1 MANMPLTDI
10 GITPRKASQFASK
23 GIETVTDLLGY
34 YPTKYLDFR
43 NPISFAEGK
52 YHQGEHVAI
61 KGKVVSGRVIDGKH
75 YMLRLTDG
83 NTFCTVFWFNQPF
96 RTRQFSVGDV
106 IALGGVV
113 SWNEQYNNMTMAT
126 PDFVTTDIASAFSI
140 QPVYRKIKGM
150 SVEYLEDAIKLAM
163 PYTREC
169 SAETLSLA
177 QMRALRVP
185 PIAEAIHMAHQPTD
199 EKEIRLSRKRRAVDV
214 LYPFCY
220 ELEAKKAE
228 AAKVSFCRIKSTR
241 DVLNKMQGV
250 LPFKLTED
258 QKNAA
263 EHMLTEME
271 HGERVDTLVQGDV
284 GCGKT
289 VVAEICALA
298 MAMNG
303 FQCAVMAPT
312 VVLATQHY
320 EEFSKILGSF
330 GYKTVFLRSGMKA
343 KEEKSVLEEI
353 ESGKAQII
361 VGTHSVISGK
371 VKYHKLGLTIVD
383 EEHRFGVEQREALKQ
398 KAKDGVHNVSM
409 SATPIPRSLANT
421 LYGEGT
427 EIVNIHTMPAGRKP
441 VKTIIWSNE
450 NSCYKSVYN
459 QIKEGHQCY
468 IVCPLIED
476 SDSETLE
483 GVDSVETTYKKLTE
497 WFKPYPEVTIKAIS
511 GDMKAKEVQEGIEA
525 FAQNQANILISTT
538 IVEVGVNVPN
548 ATVIVIKNAERF
560 GLAQLHQLR
569 GRVGRS
575 SLQSYCVLLS
585 KDKENERLKTMEA
598 TNDGFKIAE
607 KDLELRGTGQILGV
621 KQSGKD
627 AVMPED
633 RRARDLAEM
642 RRCVADNKHGPRR
655 FLQGKVFGVR
665 PVQNGSAVVEVSR
678 GTLRVMIPAEDFF
691 YFSLM
696 KGIEENDATTRQRRY
711 LRKAKLMN
719 GAIIN
724 FCPYMEAKS
733 EDGEVVFAGSR
744 QDAMQLQR
752 NRHFF
757 GRNADVQNG
766 SRAIASILSSGPDY
780 VIAEALGVETSIGA
794 GALSAY
800 EYIDDVSKK
809 FHVGEG
815 IPVVIEDLNVD
826 NENGTVS
833 MRMNRAILE
842 RRANPAMNIHSLAR
856 NGAYGATVT
865 SVQDNYYRLIV
876 DVGNIQA
883 RVARTASDELLTRGD
898 RVTLLVYGYDDKR
911 NYVWGACHKA

>member
-1 MANMPLTDI
+1 MNENEMLNPTAV
-10 GITPRKASQFASK
+10 
-23 GIETVTDLLGY
+23 ET
-34 YPTKYLDFR
+34 
-43 NPISFAEGK
+43 NEAA
-52 YHQGEHVAI
+52 VAAAPEES
-61 KGKVVSGRVIDGKH
+61 VNAAPVSEP
-75 YMLRLTDG
+75 
-83 NTFCTVFWFNQPF
+83 Q
-96 RTRQFSVGDV
+96 
-106 IALGGVV
+106 
-113 SWNEQYNNMTMAT
+113 
-126 PDFVTTDIASAFSI
+126 
-140 QPVYRKIKGM
+140 
-150 SVEYLEDAIKLAM
+150 
-163 PYTREC
+163 
-169 SAETLSLA
+169 
-177 QMRALRVP
+177 
-185 PIAEAIHMAHQPTD
+185 
-199 EKEIRLSRKRRAVDV
+199 
-214 LYPFCY
+214 
-220 ELEAKKAE
+220 EAKEATE
-228 AAKVSFCRIKSTR
+228 AAPA
-241 DVLNKMQGV
+241 DEG
-250 LPFKLTED
+250 
-258 QKNAA
+258 
-263 EHMLTEME
+263 
-271 HGERVDTLVQGDV
+271 
-284 GCGKT
+284 
-289 VVAEICALA
+289 
-298 MAMNG
+298 
-303 FQCAVMAPT
+303 
-312 VVLATQHY
+312 
-320 EEFSKILGSF
+320 
-330 GYKTVFLRSGMKA
+330 
-343 KEEKSVLEEI
+343 
-353 ESGKAQII
+353 
-361 VGTHSVISGK
+361 
-371 VKYHKLGLTIVD
+371 VD
-383 EEHRFGVEQREALKQ
+383 EEVNEVPRATRRFNDDDL
-398 KAKDGVHNVSM
+398 
-409 SATPIPRSLANT
+409 
-421 LYGEGT
+421 
-427 EIVNIHTMPAGRKP
+427 
-441 VKTIIWSNE
+441 
-450 NSCYKSVYN
+450 
-459 QIKEGHQCY
+459 
-468 IVCPLIED
+468 
-476 SDSETLE
+476 
-483 GVDSVETTYKKLTE
+483 
-497 WFKPYPEVTIKAIS
+497 AIS
-511 GDMKAKEVQEGIEA
+511 AFIDDGNDM
-525 FAQNQANILISTT
+525 
-538 IVEVGVNVPN
+538 
-548 ATVIVIKNAERF
+548 
-560 GLAQLHQLR
+560 LH
-569 GRVGRS
+569 V
-575 SLQSYCVLLS
+575 
-585 KDKENERLKTMEA
+585 D
-598 TNDGFKIAE
+598 
-607 KDLELRGTGQILGV
+607 
-621 KQSGKD
+621 
-627 AVMPED
+627 MPED

-833 MRMNRAILE
+833 LRMNRAILE

>member
-1 MANMPLTDI
+1 MNENEMLNPTAV
-10 GITPRKASQFASK
+10 
-23 GIETVTDLLGY
+23 ET
-34 YPTKYLDFR
+34 
-43 NPISFAEGK
+43 NEAA
-52 YHQGEHVAI
+52 VAA
-61 KGKVVSGRVIDGKH
+61 VPEENVNAAPVSEP
-75 YMLRLTDG
+75 
-83 NTFCTVFWFNQPF
+83 Q
-96 RTRQFSVGDV
+96 
-106 IALGGVV
+106 
-113 SWNEQYNNMTMAT
+113 
-126 PDFVTTDIASAFSI
+126 
-140 QPVYRKIKGM
+140 
-150 SVEYLEDAIKLAM
+150 
-163 PYTREC
+163 
-169 SAETLSLA
+169 
-177 QMRALRVP
+177 
-185 PIAEAIHMAHQPTD
+185 
-199 EKEIRLSRKRRAVDV
+199 
-214 LYPFCY
+214 
-220 ELEAKKAE
+220 EAKEATE
-228 AAKVSFCRIKSTR
+228 AAPA
-241 DVLNKMQGV
+241 DEG
-250 LPFKLTED
+250 
-258 QKNAA
+258 
-263 EHMLTEME
+263 
-271 HGERVDTLVQGDV
+271 
-284 GCGKT
+284 
-289 VVAEICALA
+289 
-298 MAMNG
+298 
-303 FQCAVMAPT
+303 
-312 VVLATQHY
+312 
-320 EEFSKILGSF
+320 
-330 GYKTVFLRSGMKA
+330 
-343 KEEKSVLEEI
+343 
-353 ESGKAQII
+353 
-361 VGTHSVISGK
+361 
-371 VKYHKLGLTIVD
+371 VD
-383 EEHRFGVEQREALKQ
+383 EEVNEVPRATRRFNDDDLAIGAFID
-398 KAKDGVHNVSM
+398 DGNDMLH
-409 SATPIPRSLANT
+409 
-421 LYGEGT
+421 
-427 EIVNIHTMPAGRKP
+427 
-441 VKTIIWSNE
+441 
-450 NSCYKSVYN
+450 
-459 QIKEGHQCY
+459 
-468 IVCPLIED
+468 
-476 SDSETLE
+476 
-483 GVDSVETTYKKLTE
+483 VD
-497 WFKPYPEVTIKAIS
+497 
-511 GDMKAKEVQEGIEA
+511 
-525 FAQNQANILISTT
+525 
-538 IVEVGVNVPN
+538 
-548 ATVIVIKNAERF
+548 
-560 GLAQLHQLR
+560 
-569 GRVGRS
+569 
-575 SLQSYCVLLS
+575 
-585 KDKENERLKTMEA
+585 
-598 TNDGFKIAE
+598 
-607 KDLELRGTGQILGV
+607 
-621 KQSGKD
+621 
-627 AVMPED
+627 MPED

-800 EYIDDVSKK
+800 GYIDDVSKK

>member
-1 MANMPLTDI
+1 MNENEMLNPTAV
-10 GITPRKASQFASK
+10 
-23 GIETVTDLLGY
+23 ET
-34 YPTKYLDFR
+34 
-43 NPISFAEGK
+43 NEAA
-52 YHQGEHVAI
+52 VAAAPEEN
-61 KGKVVSGRVIDGKH
+61 VSAA
-75 YMLRLTDG
+75 
-83 NTFCTVFWFNQPF
+83 P
-96 RTRQFSVGDV
+96 
-106 IALGGVV
+106 V
-113 SWNEQYNNMTMAT
+113 SEPQ
-126 PDFVTTDIASAFSI
+126 
-140 QPVYRKIKGM
+140 
-150 SVEYLEDAIKLAM
+150 
-163 PYTREC
+163 
-169 SAETLSLA
+169 
-177 QMRALRVP
+177 
-185 PIAEAIHMAHQPTD
+185 
-199 EKEIRLSRKRRAVDV
+199 
-214 LYPFCY
+214 
-220 ELEAKKAE
+220 EAKEATE
-228 AAKVSFCRIKSTR
+228 AAPA
-241 DVLNKMQGV
+241 DEG
-250 LPFKLTED
+250 
-258 QKNAA
+258 
-263 EHMLTEME
+263 
-271 HGERVDTLVQGDV
+271 
-284 GCGKT
+284 
-289 VVAEICALA
+289 
-298 MAMNG
+298 
-303 FQCAVMAPT
+303 
-312 VVLATQHY
+312 
-320 EEFSKILGSF
+320 
-330 GYKTVFLRSGMKA
+330 
-343 KEEKSVLEEI
+343 
-353 ESGKAQII
+353 
-361 VGTHSVISGK
+361 
-371 VKYHKLGLTIVD
+371 VD
-383 EEHRFGVEQREALKQ
+383 EEVNEVPRATRRFNDDDLAIGAFID
-398 KAKDGVHNVSM
+398 DGNDMLH
-409 SATPIPRSLANT
+409 
-421 LYGEGT
+421 
-427 EIVNIHTMPAGRKP
+427 
-441 VKTIIWSNE
+441 
-450 NSCYKSVYN
+450 
-459 QIKEGHQCY
+459 
-468 IVCPLIED
+468 
-476 SDSETLE
+476 
-483 GVDSVETTYKKLTE
+483 VD
-497 WFKPYPEVTIKAIS
+497 
-511 GDMKAKEVQEGIEA
+511 
-525 FAQNQANILISTT
+525 
-538 IVEVGVNVPN
+538 
-548 ATVIVIKNAERF
+548 
-560 GLAQLHQLR
+560 
-569 GRVGRS
+569 
-575 SLQSYCVLLS
+575 
-585 KDKENERLKTMEA
+585 
-598 TNDGFKIAE
+598 
-607 KDLELRGTGQILGV
+607 
-621 KQSGKD
+621 
-627 AVMPED
+627 MPED

-833 MRMNRAILE
+833 LRMNRAILE

>member
-1 MANMPLTDI
+1 MNENEMLN
-10 GITPRKASQFASK
+10 
-23 GIETVTDLLGY
+23 
-34 YPTKYLDFR
+34 PTAVEI
-43 NPISFAEGK
+43 NEAA
-52 YHQGEHVAI
+52 VAAAPEEN
-61 KGKVVSGRVIDGKH
+61 VNAAPVSEP
-75 YMLRLTDG
+75 
-83 NTFCTVFWFNQPF
+83 Q
-96 RTRQFSVGDV
+96 
-106 IALGGVV
+106 
-113 SWNEQYNNMTMAT
+113 
-126 PDFVTTDIASAFSI
+126 
-140 QPVYRKIKGM
+140 
-150 SVEYLEDAIKLAM
+150 
-163 PYTREC
+163 
-169 SAETLSLA
+169 
-177 QMRALRVP
+177 
-185 PIAEAIHMAHQPTD
+185 
-199 EKEIRLSRKRRAVDV
+199 
-214 LYPFCY
+214 
-220 ELEAKKAE
+220 EAKEATE
-228 AAKVSFCRIKSTR
+228 AAPA
-241 DVLNKMQGV
+241 DEG
-250 LPFKLTED
+250 
-258 QKNAA
+258 
-263 EHMLTEME
+263 
-271 HGERVDTLVQGDV
+271 
-284 GCGKT
+284 
-289 VVAEICALA
+289 
-298 MAMNG
+298 
-303 FQCAVMAPT
+303 
-312 VVLATQHY
+312 
-320 EEFSKILGSF
+320 
-330 GYKTVFLRSGMKA
+330 
-343 KEEKSVLEEI
+343 
-353 ESGKAQII
+353 
-361 VGTHSVISGK
+361 
-371 VKYHKLGLTIVD
+371 VD
-383 EEHRFGVEQREALKQ
+383 EEVNEVPRATRRFNDDDLAIGAFID
-398 KAKDGVHNVSM
+398 DGNDMLH
-409 SATPIPRSLANT
+409 
-421 LYGEGT
+421 
-427 EIVNIHTMPAGRKP
+427 
-441 VKTIIWSNE
+441 
-450 NSCYKSVYN
+450 
-459 QIKEGHQCY
+459 
-468 IVCPLIED
+468 
-476 SDSETLE
+476 
-483 GVDSVETTYKKLTE
+483 VD
-497 WFKPYPEVTIKAIS
+497 
-511 GDMKAKEVQEGIEA
+511 
-525 FAQNQANILISTT
+525 
-538 IVEVGVNVPN
+538 
-548 ATVIVIKNAERF
+548 
-560 GLAQLHQLR
+560 
-569 GRVGRS
+569 
-575 SLQSYCVLLS
+575 
-585 KDKENERLKTMEA
+585 
-598 TNDGFKIAE
+598 
-607 KDLELRGTGQILGV
+607 
-621 KQSGKD
+621 
-627 AVMPED
+627 MPED

>member
-1 MANMPLTDI
+1 MNENEMLN
-10 GITPRKASQFASK
+10 
-23 GIETVTDLLGY
+23 
-34 YPTKYLDFR
+34 PTAVE
-43 NPISFAEGK
+43 NNEAA
-52 YHQGEHVAI
+52 VAAAPEEN
-61 KGKVVSGRVIDGKH
+61 VNAAPVSEP
-75 YMLRLTDG
+75 
-83 NTFCTVFWFNQPF
+83 Q
-96 RTRQFSVGDV
+96 
-106 IALGGVV
+106 
-113 SWNEQYNNMTMAT
+113 
-126 PDFVTTDIASAFSI
+126 
-140 QPVYRKIKGM
+140 
-150 SVEYLEDAIKLAM
+150 
-163 PYTREC
+163 
-169 SAETLSLA
+169 
-177 QMRALRVP
+177 
-185 PIAEAIHMAHQPTD
+185 
-199 EKEIRLSRKRRAVDV
+199 
-214 LYPFCY
+214 
-220 ELEAKKAE
+220 EAKEATE
-228 AAKVSFCRIKSTR
+228 AAPA
-241 DVLNKMQGV
+241 DEG
-250 LPFKLTED
+250 
-258 QKNAA
+258 
-263 EHMLTEME
+263 
-271 HGERVDTLVQGDV
+271 
-284 GCGKT
+284 
-289 VVAEICALA
+289 
-298 MAMNG
+298 
-303 FQCAVMAPT
+303 
-312 VVLATQHY
+312 
-320 EEFSKILGSF
+320 
-330 GYKTVFLRSGMKA
+330 
-343 KEEKSVLEEI
+343 
-353 ESGKAQII
+353 
-361 VGTHSVISGK
+361 
-371 VKYHKLGLTIVD
+371 VD
-383 EEHRFGVEQREALKQ
+383 EEVNEVPRATRRFNDDDLAIGAFID
-398 KAKDGVHNVSM
+398 DGNDMLH
-409 SATPIPRSLANT
+409 
-421 LYGEGT
+421 
-427 EIVNIHTMPAGRKP
+427 
-441 VKTIIWSNE
+441 
-450 NSCYKSVYN
+450 
-459 QIKEGHQCY
+459 
-468 IVCPLIED
+468 
-476 SDSETLE
+476 
-483 GVDSVETTYKKLTE
+483 VD
-497 WFKPYPEVTIKAIS
+497 
-511 GDMKAKEVQEGIEA
+511 
-525 FAQNQANILISTT
+525 
-538 IVEVGVNVPN
+538 
-548 ATVIVIKNAERF
+548 
-560 GLAQLHQLR
+560 
-569 GRVGRS
+569 
-575 SLQSYCVLLS
+575 
-585 KDKENERLKTMEA
+585 
-598 TNDGFKIAE
+598 
-607 KDLELRGTGQILGV
+607 
-621 KQSGKD
+621 
-627 AVMPED
+627 MPED

>member
-1 MANMPLTDI
+1 MNENEMLN
-10 GITPRKASQFASK
+10 
-23 GIETVTDLLGY
+23 
-34 YPTKYLDFR
+34 PTAVE
-43 NPISFAEGK
+43 NNEAA
-52 YHQGEHVAI
+52 VAAAP
-61 KGKVVSGRVIDGKH
+61 KENVNAAPVSEP
-75 YMLRLTDG
+75 
-83 NTFCTVFWFNQPF
+83 Q
-96 RTRQFSVGDV
+96 
-106 IALGGVV
+106 
-113 SWNEQYNNMTMAT
+113 
-126 PDFVTTDIASAFSI
+126 
-140 QPVYRKIKGM
+140 
-150 SVEYLEDAIKLAM
+150 
-163 PYTREC
+163 
-169 SAETLSLA
+169 
-177 QMRALRVP
+177 
-185 PIAEAIHMAHQPTD
+185 
-199 EKEIRLSRKRRAVDV
+199 
-214 LYPFCY
+214 
-220 ELEAKKAE
+220 EAKEATE
-228 AAKVSFCRIKSTR
+228 AAPA
-241 DVLNKMQGV
+241 DEG
-250 LPFKLTED
+250 
-258 QKNAA
+258 
-263 EHMLTEME
+263 
-271 HGERVDTLVQGDV
+271 
-284 GCGKT
+284 
-289 VVAEICALA
+289 
-298 MAMNG
+298 
-303 FQCAVMAPT
+303 
-312 VVLATQHY
+312 
-320 EEFSKILGSF
+320 
-330 GYKTVFLRSGMKA
+330 
-343 KEEKSVLEEI
+343 
-353 ESGKAQII
+353 
-361 VGTHSVISGK
+361 
-371 VKYHKLGLTIVD
+371 VD
-383 EEHRFGVEQREALKQ
+383 EEVNEVPRATRRFNDDDLAIGAFID
-398 KAKDGVHNVSM
+398 DGNDMLH
-409 SATPIPRSLANT
+409 
-421 LYGEGT
+421 
-427 EIVNIHTMPAGRKP
+427 
-441 VKTIIWSNE
+441 
-450 NSCYKSVYN
+450 
-459 QIKEGHQCY
+459 
-468 IVCPLIED
+468 
-476 SDSETLE
+476 
-483 GVDSVETTYKKLTE
+483 VD
-497 WFKPYPEVTIKAIS
+497 
-511 GDMKAKEVQEGIEA
+511 
-525 FAQNQANILISTT
+525 
-538 IVEVGVNVPN
+538 
-548 ATVIVIKNAERF
+548 
-560 GLAQLHQLR
+560 
-569 GRVGRS
+569 
-575 SLQSYCVLLS
+575 
-585 KDKENERLKTMEA
+585 
-598 TNDGFKIAE
+598 
-607 KDLELRGTGQILGV
+607 
-621 KQSGKD
+621 
-627 AVMPED
+627 MPED

-833 MRMNRAILE
+833 LRMNRAILE

>member
-1 MANMPLTDI
+1 MNENEMLNPTAV
-10 GITPRKASQFASK
+10 
-23 GIETVTDLLGY
+23 ET
-34 YPTKYLDFR
+34 
-43 NPISFAEGK
+43 NEAA
-52 YHQGEHVAI
+52 VAAAPEEN
-61 KGKVVSGRVIDGKH
+61 VNAAPVSEP
-75 YMLRLTDG
+75 
-83 NTFCTVFWFNQPF
+83 Q
-96 RTRQFSVGDV
+96 
-106 IALGGVV
+106 
-113 SWNEQYNNMTMAT
+113 
-126 PDFVTTDIASAFSI
+126 
-140 QPVYRKIKGM
+140 
-150 SVEYLEDAIKLAM
+150 
-163 PYTREC
+163 
-169 SAETLSLA
+169 
-177 QMRALRVP
+177 
-185 PIAEAIHMAHQPTD
+185 
-199 EKEIRLSRKRRAVDV
+199 
-214 LYPFCY
+214 
-220 ELEAKKAE
+220 EAKEATE
-228 AAKVSFCRIKSTR
+228 AAPA
-241 DVLNKMQGV
+241 DEG
-250 LPFKLTED
+250 
-258 QKNAA
+258 
-263 EHMLTEME
+263 
-271 HGERVDTLVQGDV
+271 
-284 GCGKT
+284 
-289 VVAEICALA
+289 
-298 MAMNG
+298 
-303 FQCAVMAPT
+303 
-312 VVLATQHY
+312 
-320 EEFSKILGSF
+320 
-330 GYKTVFLRSGMKA
+330 
-343 KEEKSVLEEI
+343 
-353 ESGKAQII
+353 
-361 VGTHSVISGK
+361 
-371 VKYHKLGLTIVD
+371 VD
-383 EEHRFGVEQREALKQ
+383 EEVNEVPRATRRFNDDDLAIGAFID
-398 KAKDGVHNVSM
+398 DGNDMLH
-409 SATPIPRSLANT
+409 
-421 LYGEGT
+421 
-427 EIVNIHTMPAGRKP
+427 
-441 VKTIIWSNE
+441 
-450 NSCYKSVYN
+450 
-459 QIKEGHQCY
+459 
-468 IVCPLIED
+468 
-476 SDSETLE
+476 
-483 GVDSVETTYKKLTE
+483 VD
-497 WFKPYPEVTIKAIS
+497 
-511 GDMKAKEVQEGIEA
+511 
-525 FAQNQANILISTT
+525 
-538 IVEVGVNVPN
+538 
-548 ATVIVIKNAERF
+548 
-560 GLAQLHQLR
+560 
-569 GRVGRS
+569 
-575 SLQSYCVLLS
+575 
-585 KDKENERLKTMEA
+585 
-598 TNDGFKIAE
+598 
-607 KDLELRGTGQILGV
+607 
-621 KQSGKD
+621 
-627 AVMPED
+627 MPED

-800 EYIDDVSKK
+800 EYIDDGSKK

>member
-1 MANMPLTDI
+1 MNENEMLNSTAV
-10 GITPRKASQFASK
+10 
-23 GIETVTDLLGY
+23 ET
-34 YPTKYLDFR
+34 
-43 NPISFAEGK
+43 NEAA
-52 YHQGEHVAI
+52 VAAAPEEN
-61 KGKVVSGRVIDGKH
+61 VNAAPVSEP
-75 YMLRLTDG
+75 
-83 NTFCTVFWFNQPF
+83 Q
-96 RTRQFSVGDV
+96 
-106 IALGGVV
+106 
-113 SWNEQYNNMTMAT
+113 
-126 PDFVTTDIASAFSI
+126 
-140 QPVYRKIKGM
+140 
-150 SVEYLEDAIKLAM
+150 
-163 PYTREC
+163 
-169 SAETLSLA
+169 
-177 QMRALRVP
+177 
-185 PIAEAIHMAHQPTD
+185 
-199 EKEIRLSRKRRAVDV
+199 
-214 LYPFCY
+214 
-220 ELEAKKAE
+220 EAKEATE
-228 AAKVSFCRIKSTR
+228 AAPA
-241 DVLNKMQGV
+241 DEG
-250 LPFKLTED
+250 
-258 QKNAA
+258 
-263 EHMLTEME
+263 
-271 HGERVDTLVQGDV
+271 
-284 GCGKT
+284 
-289 VVAEICALA
+289 
-298 MAMNG
+298 
-303 FQCAVMAPT
+303 
-312 VVLATQHY
+312 
-320 EEFSKILGSF
+320 
-330 GYKTVFLRSGMKA
+330 
-343 KEEKSVLEEI
+343 
-353 ESGKAQII
+353 
-361 VGTHSVISGK
+361 
-371 VKYHKLGLTIVD
+371 VD
-383 EEHRFGVEQREALKQ
+383 EEVNEVPRATRRFNDDDLAIGAFID
-398 KAKDGVHNVSM
+398 DGNDMLH
-409 SATPIPRSLANT
+409 
-421 LYGEGT
+421 
-427 EIVNIHTMPAGRKP
+427 
-441 VKTIIWSNE
+441 
-450 NSCYKSVYN
+450 
-459 QIKEGHQCY
+459 
-468 IVCPLIED
+468 
-476 SDSETLE
+476 
-483 GVDSVETTYKKLTE
+483 VD
-497 WFKPYPEVTIKAIS
+497 
-511 GDMKAKEVQEGIEA
+511 
-525 FAQNQANILISTT
+525 
-538 IVEVGVNVPN
+538 
-548 ATVIVIKNAERF
+548 
-560 GLAQLHQLR
+560 
-569 GRVGRS
+569 
-575 SLQSYCVLLS
+575 
-585 KDKENERLKTMEA
+585 
-598 TNDGFKIAE
+598 
-607 KDLELRGTGQILGV
+607 
-621 KQSGKD
+621 
-627 AVMPED
+627 MPED

-719 GAIIN
+719 GTIIN

>member
-1 MANMPLTDI
+1 MNENEMLNPTAV
-10 GITPRKASQFASK
+10 
-23 GIETVTDLLGY
+23 ET
-34 YPTKYLDFR
+34 
-43 NPISFAEGK
+43 NEAA
-52 YHQGEHVAI
+52 VAAAPEEN
-61 KGKVVSGRVIDGKH
+61 VNAAPVSEP
-75 YMLRLTDG
+75 
-83 NTFCTVFWFNQPF
+83 Q
-96 RTRQFSVGDV
+96 
-106 IALGGVV
+106 
-113 SWNEQYNNMTMAT
+113 
-126 PDFVTTDIASAFSI
+126 
-140 QPVYRKIKGM
+140 
-150 SVEYLEDAIKLAM
+150 
-163 PYTREC
+163 
-169 SAETLSLA
+169 
-177 QMRALRVP
+177 
-185 PIAEAIHMAHQPTD
+185 
-199 EKEIRLSRKRRAVDV
+199 
-214 LYPFCY
+214 
-220 ELEAKKAE
+220 EAKEATE
-228 AAKVSFCRIKSTR
+228 AAPA
-241 DVLNKMQGV
+241 DEG
-250 LPFKLTED
+250 
-258 QKNAA
+258 
-263 EHMLTEME
+263 
-271 HGERVDTLVQGDV
+271 
-284 GCGKT
+284 
-289 VVAEICALA
+289 
-298 MAMNG
+298 
-303 FQCAVMAPT
+303 
-312 VVLATQHY
+312 
-320 EEFSKILGSF
+320 
-330 GYKTVFLRSGMKA
+330 
-343 KEEKSVLEEI
+343 
-353 ESGKAQII
+353 
-361 VGTHSVISGK
+361 
-371 VKYHKLGLTIVD
+371 VD
-383 EEHRFGVEQREALKQ
+383 EEVNEVPRATRRFNDDDLAIGAFID
-398 KAKDGVHNVSM
+398 DGNDMLH
-409 SATPIPRSLANT
+409 
-421 LYGEGT
+421 
-427 EIVNIHTMPAGRKP
+427 
-441 VKTIIWSNE
+441 
-450 NSCYKSVYN
+450 
-459 QIKEGHQCY
+459 
-468 IVCPLIED
+468 
-476 SDSETLE
+476 
-483 GVDSVETTYKKLTE
+483 VD
-497 WFKPYPEVTIKAIS
+497 
-511 GDMKAKEVQEGIEA
+511 
-525 FAQNQANILISTT
+525 
-538 IVEVGVNVPN
+538 
-548 ATVIVIKNAERF
+548 
-560 GLAQLHQLR
+560 
-569 GRVGRS
+569 
-575 SLQSYCVLLS
+575 
-585 KDKENERLKTMEA
+585 
-598 TNDGFKIAE
+598 
-607 KDLELRGTGQILGV
+607 
-621 KQSGKD
+621 
-627 AVMPED
+627 MPED

-696 KGIEENDATTRQRRY
+696 KGIEENDATTRQLRY

>member
-1 MANMPLTDI
+1 MNENEMLNPTAV
-10 GITPRKASQFASK
+10 
-23 GIETVTDLLGY
+23 ET
-34 YPTKYLDFR
+34 
-43 NPISFAEGK
+43 NEAA
-52 YHQGEHVAI
+52 VAAAPEEN
-61 KGKVVSGRVIDGKH
+61 VNAVPVSEP
-75 YMLRLTDG
+75 
-83 NTFCTVFWFNQPF
+83 Q
-96 RTRQFSVGDV
+96 
-106 IALGGVV
+106 
-113 SWNEQYNNMTMAT
+113 
-126 PDFVTTDIASAFSI
+126 
-140 QPVYRKIKGM
+140 
-150 SVEYLEDAIKLAM
+150 
-163 PYTREC
+163 
-169 SAETLSLA
+169 
-177 QMRALRVP
+177 
-185 PIAEAIHMAHQPTD
+185 
-199 EKEIRLSRKRRAVDV
+199 
-214 LYPFCY
+214 
-220 ELEAKKAE
+220 EAKEATE
-228 AAKVSFCRIKSTR
+228 AAPA
-241 DVLNKMQGV
+241 DEG
-250 LPFKLTED
+250 
-258 QKNAA
+258 
-263 EHMLTEME
+263 
-271 HGERVDTLVQGDV
+271 
-284 GCGKT
+284 
-289 VVAEICALA
+289 
-298 MAMNG
+298 
-303 FQCAVMAPT
+303 
-312 VVLATQHY
+312 
-320 EEFSKILGSF
+320 
-330 GYKTVFLRSGMKA
+330 
-343 KEEKSVLEEI
+343 
-353 ESGKAQII
+353 
-361 VGTHSVISGK
+361 
-371 VKYHKLGLTIVD
+371 VD
-383 EEHRFGVEQREALKQ
+383 EEANEVPRATRRFNDDDLAIGAFID
-398 KAKDGVHNVSM
+398 DGNDMLH
-409 SATPIPRSLANT
+409 
-421 LYGEGT
+421 
-427 EIVNIHTMPAGRKP
+427 
-441 VKTIIWSNE
+441 
-450 NSCYKSVYN
+450 
-459 QIKEGHQCY
+459 
-468 IVCPLIED
+468 
-476 SDSETLE
+476 
-483 GVDSVETTYKKLTE
+483 VD
-497 WFKPYPEVTIKAIS
+497 
-511 GDMKAKEVQEGIEA
+511 
-525 FAQNQANILISTT
+525 
-538 IVEVGVNVPN
+538 
-548 ATVIVIKNAERF
+548 
-560 GLAQLHQLR
+560 
-569 GRVGRS
+569 
-575 SLQSYCVLLS
+575 
-585 KDKENERLKTMEA
+585 
-598 TNDGFKIAE
+598 
-607 KDLELRGTGQILGV
+607 
-621 KQSGKD
+621 
-627 AVMPED
+627 MPED

>member
-1 MANMPLTDI
+1 MN
-10 GITPRKASQFASK
+10 KN
-23 GIETVTDLLGY
+23 ETMNENKMLN
-34 YPTKYLDFR
+34 PTAVET
-43 NPISFAEGK
+43 NEAAAAAAPEENVNA
-52 YHQGEHVAI
+52 AP
-61 KGKVVSGRVIDGKH
+61 VSEP
-75 YMLRLTDG
+75 
-83 NTFCTVFWFNQPF
+83 Q
-96 RTRQFSVGDV
+96 
-106 IALGGVV
+106 
-113 SWNEQYNNMTMAT
+113 
-126 PDFVTTDIASAFSI
+126 
-140 QPVYRKIKGM
+140 
-150 SVEYLEDAIKLAM
+150 
-163 PYTREC
+163 
-169 SAETLSLA
+169 
-177 QMRALRVP
+177 
-185 PIAEAIHMAHQPTD
+185 
-199 EKEIRLSRKRRAVDV
+199 
-214 LYPFCY
+214 
-220 ELEAKKAE
+220 EAKEATE
-228 AAKVSFCRIKSTR
+228 AAPA
-241 DVLNKMQGV
+241 DEG
-250 LPFKLTED
+250 
-258 QKNAA
+258 
-263 EHMLTEME
+263 
-271 HGERVDTLVQGDV
+271 
-284 GCGKT
+284 
-289 VVAEICALA
+289 
-298 MAMNG
+298 
-303 FQCAVMAPT
+303 
-312 VVLATQHY
+312 
-320 EEFSKILGSF
+320 
-330 GYKTVFLRSGMKA
+330 
-343 KEEKSVLEEI
+343 
-353 ESGKAQII
+353 
-361 VGTHSVISGK
+361 
-371 VKYHKLGLTIVD
+371 VD
-383 EEHRFGVEQREALKQ
+383 EEVNEAPRATRRFNDDDLAIGAFID
-398 KAKDGVHNVSM
+398 DGNDMLH
-409 SATPIPRSLANT
+409 
-421 LYGEGT
+421 
-427 EIVNIHTMPAGRKP
+427 
-441 VKTIIWSNE
+441 
-450 NSCYKSVYN
+450 
-459 QIKEGHQCY
+459 
-468 IVCPLIED
+468 
-476 SDSETLE
+476 
-483 GVDSVETTYKKLTE
+483 VD
-497 WFKPYPEVTIKAIS
+497 
-511 GDMKAKEVQEGIEA
+511 
-525 FAQNQANILISTT
+525 
-538 IVEVGVNVPN
+538 
-548 ATVIVIKNAERF
+548 
-560 GLAQLHQLR
+560 
-569 GRVGRS
+569 
-575 SLQSYCVLLS
+575 
-585 KDKENERLKTMEA
+585 
-598 TNDGFKIAE
+598 
-607 KDLELRGTGQILGV
+607 
-621 KQSGKD
+621 
-627 AVMPED
+627 MPED

-833 MRMNRAILE
+833 LRMNRAILE

>member
-1 MANMPLTDI
+1 MKNVYTLKCTQLAPEYKENKEIIEYEDTLEKYESVTSEEYI
-10 GITPRKASQFASK
+10 RSRK
-23 GIETVTDLLGY
+23 
-34 YPTKYLDFR
+34 
-43 NPISFAEGK
+43 
-52 YHQGEHVAI
+52 
-61 KGKVVSGRVIDGKH
+61 
-75 YMLRLTDG
+75 RLTDRICSAALPDRLPYNYCIERDDKEQKG
-83 NTFCTVFWFNQPF
+83 TV
-96 RTRQFSVGDV
+96 
-106 IALGGVV
+106 
-113 SWNEQYNNMTMAT
+113 YMT
-126 PDFVTTDIASAFSI
+126 SAF
-140 QPVYRKIKGM
+140 
-150 SVEYLEDAIKLAM
+150 ATKLATLA
-163 PYTREC
+163 YGLSEWLLEYYAGTRC
-169 SAETLSLA
+169 FNDDDLA
-177 QMRALRVP
+177 IGAFIDDGNDML
-185 PIAEAIHMAHQPTD
+185 H
-199 EKEIRLSRKRRAVDV
+199 VD
-214 LYPFCY
+214 
-220 ELEAKKAE
+220 
-228 AAKVSFCRIKSTR
+228 
-241 DVLNKMQGV
+241 
-250 LPFKLTED
+250 
-258 QKNAA
+258 
-263 EHMLTEME
+263 
-271 HGERVDTLVQGDV
+271 
-284 GCGKT
+284 
-289 VVAEICALA
+289 
-298 MAMNG
+298 
-303 FQCAVMAPT
+303 
-312 VVLATQHY
+312 
-320 EEFSKILGSF
+320 
-330 GYKTVFLRSGMKA
+330 
-343 KEEKSVLEEI
+343 
-353 ESGKAQII
+353 
-361 VGTHSVISGK
+361 
-371 VKYHKLGLTIVD
+371 
-383 EEHRFGVEQREALKQ
+383 
-398 KAKDGVHNVSM
+398 
-409 SATPIPRSLANT
+409 
-421 LYGEGT
+421 
-427 EIVNIHTMPAGRKP
+427 
-441 VKTIIWSNE
+441 
-450 NSCYKSVYN
+450 
-459 QIKEGHQCY
+459 
-468 IVCPLIED
+468 
-476 SDSETLE
+476 
-483 GVDSVETTYKKLTE
+483 
-497 WFKPYPEVTIKAIS
+497 
-511 GDMKAKEVQEGIEA
+511 
-525 FAQNQANILISTT
+525 
-538 IVEVGVNVPN
+538 
-548 ATVIVIKNAERF
+548 
-560 GLAQLHQLR
+560 
-569 GRVGRS
+569 
-575 SLQSYCVLLS
+575 
-585 KDKENERLKTMEA
+585 
-598 TNDGFKIAE
+598 
-607 KDLELRGTGQILGV
+607 
-621 KQSGKD
+621 
-627 AVMPED
+627 MPED